1 MSVIAMEFRVG
12 VWRKMAIFVSD
23 NGTVF
28 TFIRLTAVGFRSP
41 SERTG
46 CGFYCSFFSIHDFGM
61 SLLKNARL

>member
-1 MSVIAMEFRVG
+1 MPVIAMEFRVG

-41 SERTG
+41 SVRSD
-46 CGFYCSFFSIHDFGM
+46 CGF
-61 SLLKNARL
+61 SLLFLIVP